1 MRNTPLGIIG
11 NDTKD
16 SVSFFPLSPEEKER
30 IETELMH
37 KGLGDRQQSFIVSNA
52 NLTWTPIN
60 YPLDSLKL
68 PEHIKLSIEAICDRL
83 GYHFELLSNSKG
95 TTFSNK
101 REALKGTY
109 QDFIIPLSKMI
120 YEQINSFFETEKFG
134 IVIDKD
140 FSQLPVLQEDAK
152 DKATARKI
160 GNEAYLIEFEN
171 DLITVNRWLELNG
184 EDTRGNEGNVYYS
197 DWVKLHPEILKIKTS
212 ALSRQNNSNND
223 E

>member
-1 MRNTPLGIIG
+1 
-11 NDTKD
+11 
-16 SVSFFPLSPEEKER
+16 
-30 IETELMH
+30 
-37 KGLGDRQQSFIVSNA
+37 
-52 NLTWTPIN
+52 
-60 YPLDSLKL
+60 
-68 PEHIKLSIEAICDRL
+68 
-83 GYHFELLSNSKG
+83 
-95 TTFSNK
+95 
-101 REALKGTY
+101 
-109 QDFIIPLSKMI
+109 MI